1 MKTAEIMTRDVVTV
15 KTSTS
20 VSEIARL
27 MVRQHLTGI
36 PVTDDSGHLLGLVT
50 DRDLVVR
57 HARVHF
63 PTYIPLL
70 ESLVYVGNTRHFKEE
85 LRKAL
90 ASTAGELMST
100 EAPVTVGPETDILDV
115 AALMFD
121 KDVNPVP
128 VVDHGRV
135 VGIISRADLVKLL
148 VQEEEPTEP
157 QVEG

>member
-1 MKTAEIMTRDVVTV
+1 MKTAEIMTKEVITIRP
-15 KTSTS
+15 STP

-27 MVRQHLTGI
+27 MGQHHLTGI
-36 PVTDDSGHLLGLVT
+36 PVTDDLGRLRGMVT

-70 ESLVYVGNTRHFKEE
+70 ESLVYLGNTRHFEVE
-85 LRKAL
+85 LRKTL

-100 EAPVTVGPETDILDV
+100 EVPTVGPETDILDV

-121 KDVNPVP
+121 KDANPIP
-128 VVDHGRV
+128 VVDHGQL

-148 VQEEEPTEP
+148 VREEEPTE
-157 QVEG
+157 QQSEG